1 MLSWVVVVDDNSARR
16 KQSSVTGRS
25 SRLLTLP
32 FAQRDSEFLIANLEL
47 KTLATARKQTTD
59 LESNRKYSLLL
70 RSPWRIAIFHP
81 GFRSVARFSL
91 ATRHPSLVTALLIET
106 PRLEIA
112 VTPRKQST
120 VLTSNRDKKGVFQI
134 DRTSTPLSS
143 APRYQKILAIIDFP
157 RRGHL

>member
-1 MLSWVVVVDDNSARR
+1 MLSYVVVVDDNSARS
-16 KQSSVTGRS
+16 KQSTVRGRS

-47 KTLATARKQTTD
+47 EIRATATKQTTD
-59 LESNRKYSLLL
+59 LKSNRKYSLLL
-70 RSPWRIAIFHP
+70 HSPWRIAIFHSASRP
-81 GFRSVARFSL
+81 VARFSL

-120 VLTSNRDKKGVFQI
+120 VIISNRDKKAVFRI

-157 RRGHL
+157 VRGHL